1 MKPTIYDIAKLAGVS
16 IATVSKV
23 FNGKGRISESTRQR
37 ILRISEEINYQPNM
51 LASALTGKKTYTIG
65 LLIPDLVNP
74 FFAELARHVEDRSH
88 ELGFNLVICNT
99 DNNAD
104 KENKYIQLLRQKS
117 ADGIIVATG
126 VRNEALLKELIEQH
140 MPVALIAREQSTLA
154 ASSVVVDDYA
164 GGYSAAAYLAEGG
177 HKRIAVLAESLTVSS
192 SKERIRGYRQAL
204 GEAGIRYDSSL
215 IYVSDFSVQGGKQMA
230 LQALAAHPRPSAIFA
245 CNDILAIGAMQAA
258 RELGIRIPQEL
269 SVVGFDNTIL
279 ASMTDPPMSTVAQPI
294 QQMGHQVVD
303 LITQEINQE
312 KKAKQRVVLLP
323 ELIVRG
329 SSGPSTPN
337 A

>member
-1 MKPTIYDIAKLAGVS
+1 MKPTIYDIARLAGVS

-23 FNGKGRISESTRQR
+23 FNGKGRISERTRKR
-37 ILRISEEINYQPNM
+37 ILQISEEMNYQPNM

-99 DNNAD
+99 DNDAE

-117 ADGIIVATG
+117 VDGIIVATG

-140 MPVALIAREQSTLA
+140 IPIALIAREQSALA
-154 ASSVVVDDYA
+154 ASSVVVDDYT
-164 GGYSAAAYLAEGG
+164 GGYSAASYLLEGG

-192 SKERIRGYRQAL
+192 SKERVRGYRQAL
-204 GEAGIRYDSSL
+204 LEAGVRYESSL
-215 IYVSDFSVQGGKQMA
+215 VYVSDFSVQGGKQTA
-230 LQALAAHPRPSAIFA
+230 LQVLASRPRPSAIFA

-258 RELGIRIPQEL
+258 RELGIRMPQEL

-279 ASMTDPPMSTVAQPI
+279 AAMTDPPMTTVAQPI

-329 SSGPSTPN
+329 SSGPVG
-337 A
+337 